1 MLRLNGIQRRLPES
15 AAHVVWMHD
24 DRLRVSTAP
33 PADGSEFGRFV
44 YESGRWRLRTSE
56 HRRPAALR
64 LNGEPVRSTSVDV
77 AGDVELSLG
86 APVARWTTTTGRTGP
101 APGGKA
107 RRPRS
112 LVIGRA
118 GTGADVE
125 IPDPMVRAEHALLEI
140 DTNGRWWV
148 TESAGRVLVD
158 GRRVRNAVL
167 DVGKVFVVGQTAV
180 TAGPELLAP
189 GLLAPGLLAPDLL
202 APGPLTPGLR
212 AGGRPSDLARAGLR
226 ISAGKGLPIV
236 VDGVTVE
243 RSGKTLLD
251 DVTVRVGAGQ
261 VCAVVGP
268 SGAGKSSFIK
278 MLLGEYQPDRGR
290 VEIGGPGRSGGQQV
304 RYVPQSDDL
313 YPNLTVAET
322 LTFAGRFR
330 AAPDAPADYVQGR
343 VDEALSWLGLG
354 ERASGRIHQLSGGE
368 RRRVSIGV
376 ELVGLPQLLLL
387 DEPTSGLDMGKDRD
401 IMRRLHTISR
411 EFHCTVVIV
420 THSVAHLDEYVDH
433 LVVMARGGH
442 VRYAGPPVAPS
453 TQGFRDWADWL
464 ADLDKDAFAG
474 LGKDAFAGAGRAPA
488 GARRPARI
496 EPPRPVGPAPRPAA
510 TPSGLPT
517 AVRRQALLVLRRGGG
532 SLASLG
538 GLPLIGTMVAVWAS
552 HNGLSPGPDTT
563 QVLSILI
570 TVAALVG
577 ASLTYLDLVH
587 DRAILQRDWRVG
599 VSAAKLV
606 LAKALVHGVVGLLLA
621 AFITAAFL
629 VSRDGPPAP
638 LLFAAI
644 GSVIIA
650 SMSLGLLVSALARTL
665 ERAVTYNTLLAV
677 LQVALN
683 GALFKVPLWGTAILP
698 SRLGLATVAAHADL
712 NRYRTGALYQDPLW
726 DHATVVVPVTLLG
739 MAVISIVAV
748 VLASRCAERSWRG

>member
-1 MLRLNGIQRRLPES
+1 MTALTLRLNGIQRRLPAS
-15 AAHVVWMHD
+15 AAHVVWMQD
-24 DRLRVSTAP
+24 DRLRVGTAP
-33 PADGSEFGRFV
+33 PAGGSEFGRFV

-56 HRRPAALR
+56 HGRPAALR
-64 LNGEPVRSTSVDV
+64 LNGEPVRSSTVDI

-86 APVARWTTTTGRTGP
+86 TPVARWTSTAGRTEP
-101 APGGKA
+101 APRGKA

-125 IPDPMVRAEHALLEI
+125 IPDPLVRAEHALLEI

-148 TESAGRVLVD
+148 TESAGRVFVD
-158 GRRVRNAVL
+158 GRRVHTAVL
-167 DVGKVFVVGQTAV
+167 DAGKVFVVGQTAV
-180 TAGPELLAP
+180 TAGPELLA
-189 GLLAPGLLAPDLL
+189 AIA
-202 APGPLTPGLR
+202 
-212 AGGRPSDLARAGLR
+212 RPVAKPADVAKAGLR
-226 ISAGKGLPIV
+226 ISAGTGLPIV

-243 RSGKTLLD
+243 RGGKTLLNN
-251 DVTVRVGAGQ
+251 VTVRVGAGQ

-290 VEIGGPGRSGGQQV
+290 VEIGGPGRSARQQV

-330 AAPDAPADYVQGR
+330 AAPDAPRDYVQGR

-354 ERASGRIHQLSGGE
+354 ERAGGRVHQLSGGE

-387 DEPTSGLDMGKDRD
+387 DEPTSGLDIGKDRD

-433 LVVMARGGH
+433 LVVMARGGQ

-464 ADLDKDAFAG
+464 ANLDKT
-474 LGKDAFAGAGRAPA
+474 PA
-488 GARRPARI
+488 SPRRSVPIGPPRPAR
-496 EPPRPVGPAPRPAA
+496 PATRPVLTPA
-510 TPSGLPT
+510 GLPT
-517 AVRRQALLVLRRGGG
+517 AIRRQALLVLRRGGG
-532 SLASLG
+532 SLASLA
-538 GLPLIGTMVAVWAS
+538 GLPLIGTLVAVWAS
-552 HNGLSPGPDTT
+552 RTGLSPGPSQA
-563 QVLSILI
+563 QVLSILV

-621 AFITAAFL
+621 AFITAVYL

-644 GSVIIA
+644 GAVITA

-698 SRLGLATVAAHADL
+698 SRLGLATVAAYSDL

-726 DHATVVVPVTLLG
+726 GNATIVVPVTLLG
-739 MAVISIVAV
+739 LAVISIAAV
-748 VLASRCAERSWRG
+748 VLASRRAEKSWRG